1 MEINKLVLVFI
12 LILGN
17 IPTTSHAIL
26 DLKDIQETY
35 GETCPYVR
43 VEPIPIQQVNS
54 RFSVK
59 ALVSDQI
66 RKIYPNQELA
76 ISATLPTRDK
86 NFYVYD
92 FPQDATEI
100 ISDQGG
106 LWEWRVEAL
115 EPGSHTLYLNIGIL
129 KSGPNNS
136 LIIEDNCSIPIQI
149 NVENLPLTTCIWNGI
164 KNNWISI
171 FGWIIA
177 IPSVLVH
184 ILSLIR
190 KKS

>member
-1 MEINKLVLVFI
+1 MEINKIFTITL
-12 LILGN
+12 LIIWSSLLAENGR
-17 IPTTSHAIL
+17 
-26 DLKDIQETY
+26 KDGAYIECY
-35 GETCPYVR
+35 GEAIPYVR
-43 VEPIPIQQVNS
+43 IEPIPIQQVSS

-59 ALVSDQI
+59 VRVSDQI
-66 RKIYPNQELA
+66 RKIYPNQGLA

-115 EPGSHTLYLNIGIL
+115 EPGSHTLYLSIGIV

-149 NVENLPLTTCIWNGI
+149 SVESLPLTTCILNGI
-164 KNNWISI
+164 KSNWISI
-171 FGWIIA
+171 VGWVIA
-177 IPSVLVH
+177 IISIAVN
-184 ILSLIR
+184 IYLSLRR
-190 KKS
+190 KS